1 MKEITEDMYGKTLT
15 VRKKL
20 WGDED
25 IPEEELENFL
35 SILMLEFDMK
45 FTKKMFV
52 TVLTRL
58 SLSDWAEE
66 TNKLD
71 DAKKRAYIDEVR
83 KNAKDRVDN
92 VIVFPFKGGSDA

>member
-1 MKEITEDMYGKTLT
+1 MKEITEDMYEKTLT

-35 SILMLEFDMK
+35 SILMLEFNME

-58 SLSDWAEE
+58 SLSDWAKE
-66 TNKLD
+66 TTKLD
-71 DAKKRAYIDEVR
+71 DAKKRAYINEVR
-83 KNAKDRVDN
+83 KNVKDKVDN